1 LIRDPK
7 TDNPLEIV
15 SVSRDIT
22 ARQEAE
28 EALRKSEE
36 RYALVALSAS
46 DGLWDWNLGTNEIY
60 YSSRWKGMLG
70 CQDDQI
76 VDRLIE
82 WFSRVHPRDWE
93 QLKADI
99 ISYLEAEPQAAPFR
113 NEYRILHQD
122 GTYRWVVSRGL
133 AARDQSGRPYR
144 MAGAQT
150 DITQRKMT
158 EAQLMHSAFHDAL
171 TGLPNRTLFRERLE
185 RAIEQAQEDQDY
197 SFAVLFLDLDRFK
210 IINDSLGHVVGD
222 QLLIA
227 VARRLKLE
235 LRVDDLVARL
245 GGDEFAIL
253 LSGTPSP
260 DEAVTIVERIQDELA
275 KPVILDEHRVF
286 TTTSI
291 GIAMGSVN
299 YEWPEDILRD
309 ADTAMYQAKAKGRAR
324 YELFKIDMRTQLEQM
339 WQLEAELRH
348 AIEREEFQLYYQPI
362 VSLADGKIAGVE
374 ALLRWE
380 HPQRGLIDP
389 AEFIPLAEET
399 GLISTI
405 GTWVLQSA
413 CAQVAVWC
421 AAGHEALR
429 VSVNVSPFQ
438 LQQPPQTDVAL
449 AKTSILPELV
459 KRTLADTGIRPE
471 ALELEITESLV
482 MLNQEFSM
490 GILRALSDLQVQI
503 AVDDFGMGSALD
515 FLRYFPI
522 NTLKIDQSFVREM
535 TGKPDDAAFISAIIA
550 MAHSLKLKV
559 VAEGVETDAQL
570 DLLRGQNCD
579 EVQGFL
585 FSLPLSAEE
594 MTRLLQSGQRFPI
607 E

>member
-1 LIRDPK
+1 
-7 TDNPLEIV
+7 
-15 SVSRDIT
+15 
-22 ARQEAE
+22 
-28 EALRKSEE
+28 
-36 RYALVALSAS
+36 
-46 DGLWDWNLGTNEIY
+46 
-60 YSSRWKGMLG
+60 M
-70 CQDDQI
+70 
-76 VDRLIE
+76 
-82 WFSRVHPRDWE
+82 
-93 QLKADI
+93 
-99 ISYLEAEPQAAPFR
+99 
-113 NEYRILHQD
+113 
-122 GTYRWVVSRGL
+122 
-133 AARDQSGRPYR
+133 
-144 MAGAQT
+144 
-150 DITQRKMT
+150 
-158 EAQLMHSAFHDAL
+158 
-171 TGLPNRTLFRERLE
+171 
-185 RAIEQAQEDQDY
+185 
-197 SFAVLFLDLDRFK
+197 
-210 IINDSLGHVVGD
+210 
-222 QLLIA
+222 
-227 VARRLKLE
+227 
-235 LRVDDLVARL
+235 
-245 GGDEFAIL
+245 
-253 LSGTPSP
+253 
-260 DEAVTIVERIQDELA
+260 ERIQDELA

-374 ALLRWE
+374 ALLRWG

-413 CAQVAVWC
+413 CAQVADWC
-421 AAGHEALR
+421 AAGHKSLR

-535 TGKPDDAAFISAIIA
+535 TGKPDDAAFITAIIA